1 MNVTPCDVAAIPRAL
16 ADYPNWVG
24 WRAETRGGKPT
35 KVPVNIH
42 TGRLALS
49 NSACTWATLE
59 EALPFVRR
67 EGCGLGFVFSPDDP
81 FAGIDLDDCIEEEAR
96 RVKPW
101 AWEIVTGL
109 NSYTEVSPSGLG
121 LKIIVRATLP
131 SGRRGWGSGHGMYD
145 RARFFTLTGLR
156 LPDLPSTIEE
166 RTAAVAALHTQLF
179 PPPPPLAQGAGTP
192 TPVRRMDDHEVVQRA
207 MSAVNGPKF
216 ARLWFGDR
224 SGYNSDSEADAALC
238 SMLAW
243 WIGPD
248 ADRLDGL
255 FRQSQ
260 LYREKWERPSYRD
273 KTLALALRRTDY
285 YDPNRTITVLPQ
297 RRGGGG
303 RRLVPL
309 RTAGAR

>member
-1 MNVTPCDVAAIPRAL
+1 MNVTPCDVAAIPSAL
-16 ADYPNWVG
+16 ADFPNFVA
-24 WRAETRGGKPT
+24 WRAEERGGKLT
-35 KVPVNIH
+35 KVPINCH

-49 NSACTWATLE
+49 NSAFTWATLE

-67 EGCGLGFVFSPDDP
+67 ESCGLGFVFSPADP
-81 FAGIDLDDCIEEEAR
+81 FAGIDLDDCIEEGS
-96 RVKPW
+96 RVIKPW
-101 AWEIVTGL
+101 AWEIVTAL

-131 SGRRGWGSGHGMYD
+131 AGRRGWGSGHGMYD

-156 LPDLPSTIEE
+156 LPDLPPTIEE
-166 RTAAVAALHTQLF
+166 RTEAVAALHTKLF
-179 PPPPPLAQGAGTP
+179 PPPPPRAQGAGTP
-192 TPVRRMDDHEVVQRA
+192 TPLRQMDDHEVVQRA
-207 MSAVNGPKF
+207 MSAANGPKF

-248 ADRLDGL
+248 AERLDGL

-260 LYREKWERPSYRD
+260 LYRDKWERPSYRD
-273 KTLALALRRTDY
+273 KTLALALQRTDY
-285 YDPNRTITVLPQ
+285 YDPSRKITPINGRKSSPVRLSLA
-297 RRGGGG
+297 RRG
-303 RRLVPL
+303 
-309 RTAGAR
+309 A